1 MPTHFHKT
9 DLAANQHFAIIL
21 AAGFSTRMG
30 ICKTTLLW
38 HNHQTLLRYQTEQ
51 FLQAGINPVVVL
63 GEHNAHRQEDCAAG
77 TTVVVKGKEANS
89 KAQTILAGL
98 AQLPEAVST
107 ITISAVDQP
116 RAASVYST
124 LLQAHQQ
131 ENALITAPS
140 YGGKLG
146 HPIFFSHHLRTELA
160 HIRDESLGL
169 RRIIQANY
177 ADIYRAA
184 FSTSEVLVDI
194 NDKQSYERCKPDIVT
209 RS

>member
-77 TTVVVKGKEANS
+77 TTVVVKDKESNS
-89 KAQTILAGL
+89 KTQPLQSLRSTSPALLA
-98 AQLPEAVST
+98 
-107 ITISAVDQP
+107 
-116 RAASVYST
+116 Y
-124 LLQAHQQ
+124 
-131 ENALITAPS
+131 TAPYYRHIS
-140 YGGKLG
+140 K
-146 HPIFFSHHLRTELA
+146 RT
-160 HIRDESLGL
+160 R
-169 RRIIQANY
+169 
-177 ADIYRAA
+177 
-184 FSTSEVLVDI
+184 
-194 NDKQSYERCKPDIVT
+194 
-209 RS
+209 